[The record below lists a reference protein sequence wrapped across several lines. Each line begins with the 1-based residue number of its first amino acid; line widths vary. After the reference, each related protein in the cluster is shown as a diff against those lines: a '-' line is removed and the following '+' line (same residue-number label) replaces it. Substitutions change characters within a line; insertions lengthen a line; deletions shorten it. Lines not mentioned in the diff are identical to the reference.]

1 LIYRKQV
8 AGSWGEECGEGAKM
22 ESDIVIVGAG
32 PAGLSLAASLSGNGY
47 AITLVERQ
55 SIDQLAD
62 PPFDGREIAL
72 THRSVRILD
81 ELSVWDALA
90 DRDAVPLREAQVLN
104 GRSSFVLG
112 IEPPARIEGLLGWL
126 VPNHCIRRE
135 LHRVVAEL
143 PDVQILT
150 GAEVADVRPDAARVE
165 VVLRDGRVLRPGLLV
180 GADSRMS
187 SIRDMLGIGARVD
200 RTGRSML
207 VCRMEHERDHRR
219 TATEWFDHHQTL
231 ALLPLAGRTS
241 SAVITLPSHEAEELA
256 ALKAAAFEMEVT
268 RRFAGRMGRMRLAST
283 RHLYPLAVTWS
294 RRFISGRAALV
305 GDAAVGMH
313 PVTAHGFNLGLLGQH
328 GLARELLRGIGR
340 KRDPGSAAA
349 LARYERLHRLACR
362 PIYEATNAL
371 VGLYTRE
378 GPVSR
383 AARSILLRTAQQM
396 PIVRRGVGALLAQR

>member
-1 LIYRKQV
+1 
-8 AGSWGEECGEGAKM
+8 M

-32 PAGLSLAASLSGNGY
+32 PAGLSLAASLSGNGL

-55 SIDQLAD
+55 PMAQLAD

-81 ELSVWDALA
+81 ELSVWGALA
-90 DRDAVPLREAQVLN
+90 AGEAAPLRKAQVLN
-104 GRSSFVLG
+104 GRSPFVLG
-112 IEPPARIEGLLGWL
+112 IEPREGIEGLLGWL
-126 VPNHCIRRE
+126 VPNHRIRRE
-135 LHRVVAEL
+135 LHSVVSSL
-143 PDVQILT
+143 PDVQILA
-150 GAEVADVRPDAARVE
+150 GADLAWIRADTARIE
-165 VVLRDGRVLRPGLLV
+165 IRLGDGRMLRPRLLV

-187 SIRDMLGIGARVD
+187 TVRDMLGIAASVR

-207 VCRMEHERDHRR
+207 VCRMEHEQDHRR

-231 ALLPLAGRTS
+231 ALLPLIGRTS
-241 SAVITLPSHEAEELA
+241 SAVITLPSHEAERLA
-256 ALKAAAFEMEVT
+256 ALSATAFETEVT

-283 RHLYPLAVTWS
+283 RHLYPLTVTWS
-294 RRFISGRAALV
+294 RRFVGDRAALV

-328 GLARELLRGIGR
+328 GLAKELLRSIGR
-340 KRDPGSAAA
+340 NRDPGGAGP

-362 PIYEATNAL
+362 PIYDATNAL
-371 VGLYTRE
+371 TGLYTRE

-383 AARSILLRTAQQM
+383 AARSMFLLTAQQL
-396 PIVRRGVGALLAQR
+396 PFVRRGVGALLAQR